1 MPTIVTSGTRQN
13 GAPEASGGVA
23 LLQVGAAMDLGLRAT
38 QEDALGVSLPAEE
51 EAARRGGLFVLA
63 DGLGGHTAGELA
75 SRLAVQTIGAAF
87 YASSMRQ
94 PGNLL
99 QSAIEQANR
108 RLLAAGQDPALR
120 GLGSTCVCAA
130 VQGDSLWVA
139 NVGDSRA
146 YLMRPPGTLQQLSQD
161 HSMAAEQV
169 RQGLIASEDHADHAM
184 RSVLLQSL
192 GVPSGVQPYF
202 AGPLPLQKG
211 DLLLL
216 CSDGLY
222 NALDE
227 RAMHDY
233 LLASLLSTLTVSADQ
248 IARDLVEGARFHGGD
263 DNISALVVY
272 CTDVVPEAVA
282 RAAGWPQSQARSL
295 FLPMNGAA
303 AQRAPDA
310 PAPHAAPAA
319 EEVSAGLP
327 ASPAPAAGDES
338 RGPAGPPADLPY
350 LPAVP
355 TYTRTRIPALSLAAL
370 IGGGVLFLLLALAWG
385 VAAFWAPRWLVPIFL
400 TMLALA
406 IPLGGLLFLN
416 RPRLVPVSVPPVE
429 PGPPLDDDAAAVARA
444 ATEPSRSPVLFDDPV
459 AALITRLLPGHSGPM
474 DVDRSLAVPGSGPVA
489 PVIPPDAP
497 PDYVNQAMSAALGR
511 AHQQWTF
518 NLLMAGV
525 SATLV
530 IGGCLV
536 TIGTLL
542 LGKGEQLGALFG
554 PGVGL
559 LGIVSWLVTQPT
571 AQLNRAGNQI
581 SLLTI
586 VWTNYAQELRNCARI
601 TDPTQAAACS
611 QRAGAEAVQYF
622 NQIVAE
628 KSS

>member
-23 LLQVGAAMDLGLRAT
+23 LLQVGAAMDLGLRT
-38 QEDALGVSLPAEE
+38 NQEDALGVSLPGEDD
-51 EAARRGGLFVLA
+51 AARRGGLFVLA

-75 SRLAVQTIGAAF
+75 SRLAVQTIGAAY

-146 YLMRPPGTLQQLSQD
+146 YLLRPPGTLQQLSQD

-169 RQGLIASEDHADHAM
+169 RQGLIASEEHADHAM

-233 LLASLLSTLTVSADQ
+233 LLAALLSTLTVSPDQ

-272 CTDVVPEAVA
+272 CADVVPEAVA

-295 FLPMNGAA
+295 FLPMNGAS
-303 AQRAPDA
+303 AQRTPDA
-310 PAPHAAPAA
+310 PAPPAPPAPTSGPVATAPADL
-319 EEVSAGLP
+319 E
-327 ASPAPAAGDES
+327 ES

-355 TYTRTRIPALSLAAL
+355 AYTRTRIAPLSLAAL
-370 IGGGVLFLLLALAWG
+370 IGGGALFLLLALAWAA
-385 VAAFWAPRWLVPIFL
+385 AAFWAPRWLVPIFL

-416 RPRLVPVSVPPVE
+416 RPRLIPIAPPPGE
-429 PGPPLDDDAAAVARA
+429 SGPPPDDAGAVARA
-444 ATEPSRSPVLFDDPV
+444 ATDPSRSLVTFDDPV
-459 AALITRLLPGHSGPM
+459 ATLIARLLPGHGAPGEI
-474 DVDRSLAVPGSGPVA
+474 DRSLATPGSGPVA

-497 PDYVNQAMSAALGR
+497 PDYVSQAMSAALAR

-525 SATLV
+525 SASLV

-571 AQLNRAGNQI
+571 SQLNRAGNQI

-601 TDPTQAAACS
+601 TDPTQAASCS

-622 NQIVAE
+622 NQIVTE
-628 KSS
+628 KPS